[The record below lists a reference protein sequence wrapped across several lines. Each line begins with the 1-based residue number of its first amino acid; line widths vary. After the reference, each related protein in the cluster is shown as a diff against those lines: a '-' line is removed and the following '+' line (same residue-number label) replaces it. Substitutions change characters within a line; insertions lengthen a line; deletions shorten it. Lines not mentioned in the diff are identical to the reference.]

1 MFRELTP
8 AQPLPAD
15 VTVTAA
21 ALGGVQP
28 LDLTTVNSW
37 QDIEFLEAV
46 HATGRR
52 KLILCAMWTE
62 ICMAFTALDALRGGY
77 DPPTL
82 LAALAP

>member
-15 VTVTAA
+15 VTVIAA

-52 KLILCAMWTE
+52 ELILCAMWTE